1 MHTPPA
7 ARGPGPFIQAL
18 AADLWETW
26 TPLAQG
32 PRCAASDNTQGL
44 PGVTAQREHL
54 FLQKRQDVLV
64 SRGCC
69 NKLLQTGWLETSDT
83 FLSPSSGG
91 QKGHHNPT
99 KGLRGGSSL
108 PPPAPGGSRCSWGPW
123 SHLLSGVCLC
133 PSHGLLPVSPLVCS
147 FYKDACRQI

>member
-1 MHTPPA
+1 MHTLPA
-7 ARGPGPFIQAL
+7 ARGPGPFLQAL

-26 TPLAQG
+26 TLLARG
-32 PRCAASDNTQGL
+32 PWRLASDNTQGL

-91 QKGHHNPT
+91 QKGHHDPT
-99 KGLRGGSSL
+99 KASRGGSSCL
-108 PPPAPGGSRCSWGPW
+108 LQLLGALGVPGSPGPIFCPVSASVLTWPPPCVFS
-123 SHLLSGVCLC
+123 
-133 PSHGLLPVSPLVCS
+133 GLLFL
-147 FYKDACRQI
+147 